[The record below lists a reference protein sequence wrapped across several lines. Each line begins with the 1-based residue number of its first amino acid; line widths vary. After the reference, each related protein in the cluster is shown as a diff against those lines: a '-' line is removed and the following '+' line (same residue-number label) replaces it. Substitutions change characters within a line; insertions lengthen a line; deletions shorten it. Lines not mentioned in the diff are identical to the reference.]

1 MTIKVQLSAD
11 IIHADQF
18 GCFVKGG
25 AALDIGAQ
33 SKKSGAWMNDTA
45 WLNAMQLSISDSLFK
60 ELPEAILRG
69 DKQWKEWMEKDAPE
83 AERVPDFEDRLDK
96 FHRMHCHPCT
106 APGQDNGCDK
116 RVHRGRYGCAIRCF
130 PALVSSS

>member
-1 MTIKVQLSAD
+1 MTIKVQLNAE

-33 SKKSGAWMNDTA
+33 RKKPGAWMNDTA
-45 WLNAMQLSISDSLFK
+45 WLNAIQLSMSDPLFK

-96 FHRMHCHPCT
+96 FHRMLVIRALRPDRT
-106 APGQDNGCDK
+106 MVVTKEYIGDAMGS
-116 RVHRGRYGCAIRCF
+116 RYVAF
-130 PALVSSS
+130 PPL